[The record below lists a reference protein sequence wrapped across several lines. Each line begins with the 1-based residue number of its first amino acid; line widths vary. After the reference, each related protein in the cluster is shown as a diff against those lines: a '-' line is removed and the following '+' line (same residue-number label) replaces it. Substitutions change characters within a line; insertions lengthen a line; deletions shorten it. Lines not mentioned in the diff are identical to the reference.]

1 LDEIRKED
9 YNLNIRR
16 YVDNTPEP
24 EIEDVRAHLIG
35 VPKREVALYK
45 PVLEKYLIQES
56 DIFCDRDSDYY
67 DFRPELSTKEKI
79 KETVNNH
86 QGVKEAHQLI
96 QMELE
101 KFWEA
106 ASSKISEL
114 NSEKDIAEFR
124 RSYIAILREKLSSF
138 GILDIFQSAGV
149 FVNWWEHSYLIRE
162 YKDYDEANDKT
173 ITARET
179 IQNKNALKTIVA
191 QGWTSSLIPD
201 EYIKNKYF
209 SAEVEELERIE
220 ECIIEQ
226 ENELS
231 DYIDGIEIELI
242 EEEGE
247 EQEKT
252 AKTVKAAI
260 KQLIKDLKDTGTK
273 SALNQAAEWEKILK
287 GITDREKKI
296 KQMKKNHKLKE
307 NELAEKIE
315 QKRTEFTEE
324 EAKPLILEKLYDTLV
339 EELEK
344 YWNAELNKVIGIL
357 EKLWDKYVVSAKD
370 LLAERERTTGVLN
383 DFLKKLGYV

>member
-1 LDEIRKED
+1 
-9 YNLNIRR
+9 
-16 YVDNTPEP
+16 
-24 EIEDVRAHLIG
+24 
-35 VPKREVALYK
+35 
-45 PVLEKYLIQES
+45 VLEKYSIQES

-67 DFRPELSTKEKI
+67 DFRSELSTKEKI

-162 YKDYDEANDKT
+162 YKDYDDANDKT
-173 ITARET
+173 ITVRET
-179 IQNKNALKTIVA
+179 IQTKNALKTIVA

-252 AKTVKAAI
+252 AKTVKAAV
-260 KQLIKDLKDTGTK
+260 KQMIKDLKDTGTE
-273 SALNQAAEWEKILK
+273 SALTQAAEWDKILK
-287 GITDREKKI
+287 EISYRKKKI
-296 KQMKKNHKLKE
+296 KQMKKDYKLKE

-315 QKRTEFTEE
+315 QKRAEFTEE
-324 EAKPLILEKLYDTLV
+324 EAKPLILEILYDVLI
-339 EELEK
+339 EEMEK
-344 YWNAELNKVIGIL
+344 YWKAELNKVIGIL
-357 EKLWDKYVVSAKD
+357 EKLWDKYVVSAKELMD
-370 LLAERERTTGVLN
+370 DRERTTAMLN
-383 DFLKKLGYV
+383 DFLKKLGYDDGQMD